1 MLNRLRTSPLVL
13 KAVAA
18 FDQLPTRDQRALQ
31 LLGAAL
37 LIFILF
43 FGIWRPAHEFHLRGA
58 RDLAQAQELVS
69 WMHAHE
75 AEARQLAR
83 NGQQSAATV
92 VDSRSL
98 LTTVTTSAQQSGLA
112 LQRFEPSGERGMRVW
127 LEDVPFTTLAAW
139 LEKLDRQYGIK
150 VDQASI
156 DRGQTPGLVTARLT
170 LKI

>member
-1 MLNRLRTSPLVL
+1 MLNRLRTSPLIQ
-13 KAVAA
+13 KSVAA

-31 LLGAAL
+31 VLGIAVFL
-37 LIFILF
+37 FIMIF
-43 FGIWRPAHEFHLRGA
+43 GVWRPAHQFHLRGA
-58 RDLAQAQELVS
+58 RDLAQAQDLVA

-75 AEARQLAR
+75 ADARQLAK
-83 NGQQSAATV
+83 NGEQGGPSV

-98 LTTVTTSAQQSGLA
+98 LTTVTTSAQKSGLV

-127 LEDVPFTTLAAW
+127 LQDVPFTSLAAW
-139 LEKLDRQYGIK
+139 LEQLDRQYGIK

-156 DRGQTPGLVTARLT
+156 DRGENPGLITARLT